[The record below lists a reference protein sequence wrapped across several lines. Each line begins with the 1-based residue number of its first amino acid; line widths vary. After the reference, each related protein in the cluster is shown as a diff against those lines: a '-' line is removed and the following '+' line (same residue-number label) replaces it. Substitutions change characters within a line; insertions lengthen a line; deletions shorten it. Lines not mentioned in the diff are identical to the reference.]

1 MLKFELFSDPPIEI
15 SISVPNLSELGLLG
29 GYTTLSTMTGDH
41 ERPDDSVERSTSE
54 NEAEKQN
61 IKKLNQI
68 KMERRAKNREK
79 LMAMKR
85 FSGFL
90 KRPEIL
96 ETVYSVE
103 EEEKQKSEE
112 KPDEE
117 VTKESNNTEEEA
129 AKQSTDECED
139 KTKEETESF
148 RREKNEKEEDFE
160 PTDFDCSTD
169 DDSLRMIFSSTDQ
182 SNCCSEICSRRSSAG
197 SYPTINRVGGRPG
210 LQGGQEQGEE
220 GARSRSQEDLRQ
232 SKMKLIERRKKFLMN
247 NQSVSLDHGDGVN

>member
-1 MLKFELFSDPPIEI
+1 MEI

-29 GYTTLSTMTGDH
+29 GYATLSTITK
-41 ERPDDSVERSTSE
+41 PDIVERSISE
-54 NEAEKQN
+54 NESEKQN

-117 VTKESNNTEEEA
+117 VKNNVATTKENDNKTSDEGEE
-129 AKQSTDECED
+129 KP
-139 KTKEETESF
+139 KEVTGF
-148 RREKNEKEEDFE
+148 LKREKVDKEEDLE

-197 SYPTINRVGGRPG
+197 SYPTINRVGARPG
-210 LQGGQEQGEE
+210 PALAAGQHDGQGEE
-220 GARSRSQEDLRQ
+220 GVRSRSQEDLR
-232 SKMKLIERRKKFLMN
+232 SKMRLIQRRKKFLMN